1 MRAALDAGEPVQCV
15 VVPRAQVAR
24 EVLPLLARAEQAG
37 LAIERVGARKFERL
51 RGNHSEAPILALI
64 GPTAHADLDEVMTRG
79 GAVWLLTGPAYPGN
93 VGFAIRTA
101 EVSGA
106 DGLYIDNAFD
116 HQGRREARRASMRA
130 DRFMPV
136 AWERSADVLDAA
148 RGAGKRLIAIE
159 DVGTRPPWD
168 AALAGPVLL
177 VVGAEADGIP
187 GDVLEA
193 CDEVVRIPMAG
204 FVASYNLQAAVAA
217 IAVERFRQLEQERP

>member
-15 VVPRAQVAR
+15 VVPRAQVAQ
-24 EVLPLLARAEQAG
+24 EALPLLARAEQAG

-64 GPTAHADLDEVMTRG
+64 GPTAHADLYEVMTRG

-106 DGLYIDNAFD
+106 DGLYIDNEFD

-136 AWERSADVLDAA
+136 AWERSA
-148 RGAGKRLIAIE
+148 
-159 DVGTRPPWD
+159 
-168 AALAGPVLL
+168 
-177 VVGAEADGIP
+177 
-187 GDVLEA
+187 DVLEA

-217 IAVERFRQLEQERP
+217 IAVERFRQLEQKRP